1 MSNLK
6 LAAEPKSYA
15 EAEDF
20 LDGEMRK
27 SLGYKTTIEQGDS
40 GVEII
45 HHDTAIVT
53 FHADG
58 SMTLDNG
65 GWHTSTTTNR
75 MHKFTPRHIWINNI
89 KRRMHVTLN
98 DGDPVEMDGLYHLTA
113 DEVAGI

>member
-15 EAEDF
+15 EAEAF

-27 SLGYKTTIEQGDS
+27 SLGYKTTIEEGDS
-40 GVEII
+40 GIEII
-45 HHDTAIVT
+45 HHNTAIVI

-65 GWHTSTTTNR
+65 GYHSSTTTNR
-75 MHKFTPRHIWINNI
+75 IHKFTPRHIRANI
-89 KRRMHVTLN
+89 IKGWMHVTLN
-98 DGDPVEMDGLYHLTA
+98 DGEPVELLRSHHFTA
-113 DEVAGI
+113 DEVAG